1 MLPEE
6 LLLSTL
12 SDQFPCRELQIR
24 QLAAL
29 YNPPLPSPSTLVVHG
44 LDATGK
50 SSIVRGVLETRKI
63 PHAIVQSRECITG
76 RHLLERTLAACLDA
90 VEEADSDTPLDRSP
104 FARCENI
111 SALFVHLQRLL
122 QDVKPFVLVFDGV
135 DKQREAPATL
145 LPAIARLGEF
155 VPGLSTILIISVPR
169 PRLLH
174 TASTP
179 SIHFPSYTR
188 DEAVLILSRQP
199 PNIFL
204 EPPSP
209 SKEYTD
215 DLAAEDN
222 KWVWTRFLGVVWD
235 ALAKSAARDVVS
247 FKALADKLWDPF
259 VAPIRDGTFGTR
271 DFSRLMVHRRAIFQ
285 GESALVDRIVPKEA
299 DAGKLQ
305 AKGPSSHLLPS
316 TDLAPL
322 TPKPVTHDLPYYSK
336 YLLCAAY
343 LASYNPARQ
352 DTVYFMKASEKK
364 RRKRAQGASATPG
377 RAAHRKISRHLLTP
391 SAFPLDRLL
400 AIFRA
405 IVPHDAPQ
413 TADVCTQIATL
424 NSLRLLLRSGAAGA
438 DPLDGSCKWR
448 VNYGWEYVRE
458 LGRSVGLEMGE
469 YLAGVVDG

>member
-6 LLLSTL
+6 LLLTTL
-12 SDQFPCRELQIR
+12 SEQFPCRELQIR

-50 SSIVRGVLETRKI
+50 SSIVRGVLETRRI
-63 PHAIVQSRECITG
+63 PHAIVNCRECITG

-90 VEEADSDTPLDRSP
+90 VEEADPDTPLDRSLY
-104 FARCENI
+104 ARCENI

-122 QDVKPFVLVFDGV
+122 EGAEQFVLVFDGI
-135 DKQREAPATL
+135 DKQREAPPTL
-145 LPAIARLGEF
+145 LPALARLGELI
-155 VPGLSTILIISVPR
+155 PNLSTTLLVSVPR
-169 PRLLH
+169 PRFLH

-179 SIHFPSYTR
+179 SVHFPSYTR
-188 DEAVLILSRQP
+188 DETILILSRRP
-199 PNIFL
+199 PSIFL

-222 KWVWTRFLGVVWD
+222 AWVWSRFLGVVWD
-235 ALAKSAARDVVS
+235 SLAKSAARDVVS
-247 FKALADKLWDPF
+247 FRALADKLWDPF
-259 VAPIRDGTFGTR
+259 VAPIREGTFGTR
-271 DFSRLMVHRRAIFQ
+271 DFSRLLVHRRAIFQ
-285 GESALVDRIVPKEA
+285 GEAALVDRVVPKEA
-299 DAGKLQ
+299 EEGRMKAN
-305 AKGPSSHLLPS
+305 
-316 TDLAPL
+316 
-322 TPKPVTHDLPYYSK
+322 VNHDLPYYSK

-352 DTVYFMKASEKK
+352 DAVYFMKASEKK
-364 RRKRAQGASATPG
+364 RRKRAGGGSTPG
-377 RAAHRKISRHLLTP
+377 RAAAHRKISRHLLTP

-405 IVPHDAPQ
+405 VLPHDAPP
-413 TADVCTQIATL
+413 TADVYTAIATL

-448 VNYGWEYVRE
+448 VNYGWEYVRD
-458 LGRSVGLEMGE
+458 LGRSVGLEMGD
-469 YLAGVVDG
+469 YLAGVVDA